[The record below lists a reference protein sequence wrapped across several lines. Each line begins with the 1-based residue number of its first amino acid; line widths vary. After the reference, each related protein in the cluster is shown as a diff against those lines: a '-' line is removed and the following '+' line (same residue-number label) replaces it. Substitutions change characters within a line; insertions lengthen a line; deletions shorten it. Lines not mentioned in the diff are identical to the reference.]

1 MPPSRRGAMRR
12 RVEGA
17 QPAIGRHGEQRDV
30 VSQLTRFQPGLQRP
44 RRRVFLVSRA
54 TNANSRRA
62 SQMVRRDQLLRSAMV
77 SSTMYVDPNAVGVGW

>member
-1 MPPSRRGAMRR
+1 MPPSRRVAMRR

-17 QPAIGRHGEQRDV
+17 QPAIGRRGEQRDV

-44 RRRVFLVSRA
+44 RRRVFPVSQA
-54 TNANSRRA
+54 ANANSRRA